1 MNDIARNCAEKRAA
15 EAANEIDRL
24 LSENAQLTEKRA
36 AEAANEIDRLLSENA
51 QLAEK
56 ALRFECEANELRD
69 THLSALDVIQQGIAR
84 EDAMRAEIASLGC
97 KLCAAEKTIAELNE
111 RIVSANLL
119 DRARRTGVP
128 A

>member
-24 LSENAQLTEKRA
+24 LA
-36 AEAANEIDRLLSENA
+36 ENA

-56 ALRFECEANELRD
+56 AKRFEHEANELRD
-69 THLSALDVIQQGIAR
+69 SHLDALETISNGIAR
-84 EDAMRAEIASLGC
+84 EDAMRTEIASLGDM
-97 KLCAAEKTIAELNE
+97 LCGATQTITDLNE

-119 DRARRTGVP
+119 DRAKRTGVP

>member
-24 LSENAQLTEKRA
+24 LA
-36 AEAANEIDRLLSENA
+36 ENA
-51 QLAEK
+51 QLADK
-56 ALRFECEANELRD
+56 ARRFERAANELRD
-69 THLSALDVIQQGIAR
+69 SHLGALETISNGIDR
-84 EDAMRAEIASLGC
+84 ENAMRAEIARLGD
-97 KLCAAEKTIAELNE
+97 KLCAATQTISELND

-119 DRARRTGVP
+119 ERAKRTGVP

>member
-1 MNDIARNCAEKRAA
+1 MNDIARGCAEKRAA
-15 EAANEIDRL
+15 EAANDIDRL
-24 LSENAQLTEKRA
+24 LA
-36 AEAANEIDRLLSENA
+36 ENA

-56 ALRFECEANELRD
+56 AKRFEQAANELRD
-69 THLSALDVIQQGIAR
+69 SHLDALETISNGIAR
-84 EDAMRAEIASLGC
+84 EDAMRAEIARLGGR
-97 KLCAAEKTIAELNE
+97 LCAATQTIAELNE

>member
-1 MNDIARNCAEKRAA
+1 MNSTVRSCAENRAA

-24 LSENAQLTEKRA
+24 LA
-36 AEAANEIDRLLSENA
+36 ENA
-51 QLAEK
+51 QLADK
-56 ALRFECEANELRD
+56 GLRFEQAANELRSS
-69 THLSALDVIQQGIAR
+69 HLSALDVIQQGIAR
-84 EDAMRAEIASLGC
+84 EDAMRAEIARLGD

-119 DRARRTGVP
+119 DRAKRTGVP

>member
-15 EAANEIDRL
+15 EAANEIGRL
-24 LSENAQLTEKRA
+24 LDV
-36 AEAANEIDRLLSENA
+36 IA

-56 ALRFECEANELRD
+56 AKRFERAANELRAN
-69 THLSALDVIQQGIAR
+69 HLSAVDTINQAFARECAMRTEIAR
-84 EDAMRAEIASLGC
+84 LGD